1 MSARP
6 RSAVPADDAEPQ
18 VRAAGGVVWR
28 VDAGEVLVAVVH
40 RPKYDDWT
48 FPKGKLEAGET
59 DEHAAH
65 REVVEETGLEC
76 VLGRE
81 LPSVRYLDNKGRSKL
96 VRYWEMT
103 VASGEFTPNDEVDQL
118 EWLVL
123 VEARPRLSYDHD
135 RDVLDAFARFAS
147 PAGEA

>member
-1 MSARP
+1 MSTRRP
-6 RSAVPADDAEPQ
+6 LPEHLPPPE

-28 VDAGEVLVAVVH
+28 VADGTTSIALVH
-40 RPKYDDWT
+40 RPKYGDWT

-65 REVVEETGLEC
+65 REVAEETGYEC

-81 LPSVRYLDNKGRSKL
+81 LTEVRYLDNKGRSKL

-103 VASGEFTPNDEVDQL
+103 VAGGDFAPNDEVDRL
-118 EWLVL
+118 EWLPL
-123 VEARPRLSYDHD
+123 DRAAERLTYDHD
-135 RDVLDAFARFAS
+135 REVLDAFARFAE
-147 PAGEA
+147 PVAET